1 MIHDGESV
9 AFLTRRHRVHLIEVL
24 PWALAVAAFFAFPTY
39 LQLGSQILIMAM
51 FALSLDLILGFAGIV
66 TLGHAALFGV
76 GAYAAGI
83 LSAHAGWNEPLTGL
97 AVAGASA
104 ALVGLISGWVI
115 LRTHGLTLLMLT
127 IATAILLH
135 EFANEQ
141 GHITGGA
148 NGLSGIRMDPLLGVF
163 NFDFYGRTGYLY
175 ALAVLLVSFL
185 LARAVVFSPFGQALK
200 GIRENEARMHAI
212 GTPVHRRKL
221 IIYTISSA
229 MAGVAGGLLA
239 QTTQF
244 VGDDV
249 LSFGRSADVLIIL
262 ILGGTGR
269 LYGALVGAPV
279 YMVIQDQLA
288 KQYPE
293 YWQLGIGLMLVVAVF
308 FARNGIVGLWDEL
321 RAYWRGRP
329 A

>member
-1 MIHDGESV
+1 MIQSV
-9 AFLTRRHRVHLIEVL
+9 RPVSFLTRRHRPHPLEAL
-24 PWALAVAAFFAFPTY
+24 PWAIAVAAFFVFPNY
-39 LQLGSQILIMAM
+39 MQLGSQILIMAM
-51 FALSLDLILGFAGIV
+51 FALSLDLVLGFAGIV

-83 LSAHAGWNEPLTGL
+83 VSVHGGWNEPLSGL
-97 AVAGASA
+97 MVAGASA

-148 NGLSGIRMDPLLGVF
+148 NGLSGIRMDPLFGMLS
-163 NFDFYGRTGYLY
+163 FDFYGRTGYVY
-175 ALAVLLVSFL
+175 ALAVLLISFL
-185 LARAVVFSPFGQALK
+185 FSRAIVFSPFGQSLK

-212 GTPVHRRKL
+212 GALVRRRKL

-249 LSFGRSADVLIIL
+249 LSFGRSADVLVML

-293 YWQLGIGLMLVVAVF
+293 YWQLGIGLMLVVVVL
-308 FARNGIVGLWDEL
+308 FARDGIIGMWDKL
-321 RAYWRGRP
+321 QDSWRRRS

>member
-1 MIHDGESV
+1 MVRSV
-9 AFLTRRHRVHLIEVL
+9 RPVSFLTRRHRPHPLEAL
-24 PWALAVAAFFAFPTY
+24 PWAIAAAAFFVFPDY
-39 LQLGSQILIMAM
+39 MQLGSQILIMAM
-51 FALSLDLILGFAGIV
+51 FALSLDLVLGFAGIV

-83 LSAHAGWNEPLTGL
+83 VSVHGGWNEPLSGL
-97 AVAGASA
+97 MVAGASA

-148 NGLSGIRMDPLLGVF
+148 NGLSGIRMDPLFGMLG
-163 NFDFYGRTGYLY
+163 FDFYGRTGYVY
-175 ALAVLLVSFL
+175 ALAALLISFL
-185 LARAVVFSPFGQALK
+185 LSRAIVFSPFGQSLK

-212 GTPVHRRKL
+212 GALVHRRKL

-249 LSFGRSADVLIIL
+249 LSFGRSADVLIML

-293 YWQLGIGLMLVVAVF
+293 YWQLGIGLMLVVVVL
-308 FARNGIVGLWDEL
+308 FARDGIIGMWDKL
-321 RAYWRGRP
+321 QDSWRRRS

>member
-1 MIHDGESV
+1 MIQSV
-9 AFLTRRHRVHLIEVL
+9 RPVSFLTRRHRPHPLEAL
-24 PWALAVAAFFAFPTY
+24 PWAIAVAAFFVFPNY
-39 LQLGSQILIMAM
+39 MQLGSQILIMAM
-51 FALSLDLILGFAGIV
+51 FALSLDLVLGFAGIV

-83 LSAHAGWNEPLTGL
+83 VSVHGGWNEPLSGL
-97 AVAGASA
+97 MVAGASA

-148 NGLSGIRMDPLLGVF
+148 NGLSGIKMDPLFGMLS
-163 NFDFYGRTGYLY
+163 FDFYGRTGYFY
-175 ALAVLLVSFL
+175 AFAVLLISFL
-185 LARAVVFSPFGQALK
+185 FSRAIVFSPFGQSLK

-212 GTPVHRRKL
+212 GALVRRRKL

-249 LSFGRSADVLIIL
+249 LSFGRSADVLVML

-293 YWQLGIGLMLVVAVF
+293 YWQLGIGLMLVVVVL
-308 FARNGIVGLWDEL
+308 FARDGIIGMWDKL
-321 RAYWRGRP
+321 QDSWRRRS

>member
-1 MIHDGESV
+1 MVHCTRSV
-9 AFLTRRHRVHLIEVL
+9 SFLTRRHRLHPMEAV
-24 PWALAVAAFFAFPTY
+24 PWAIAVAALFIFPDY
-39 LQLGSQILIMAM
+39 MQLGSQILIMAM
-51 FALSLDLILGFAGIV
+51 FALSLDLVLGFAGIV

-83 LSAHAGWNEPLTGL
+83 LSAHGGWNEPLSGL
-97 AVAGASA
+97 VVAGASA
-104 ALVGLISGWVI
+104 ALVGLLSGWVI

-148 NGLSGIRMDPLLGVF
+148 NGLSGIKMDPLFGIIR
-163 NFDFYGRTGYLY
+163 FDFYGHTGYVY
-175 ALAVLLVSFL
+175 ALIVLLISFFI
-185 LARAVVFSPFGQALK
+185 ARAIVFSPFGQSLK

-221 IIYTISSA
+221 VIYSISSA

-244 VGDDV
+244 VGDEV
-249 LSFGRSADVLIIL
+249 LSFGRSADVLVML

-279 YMVIQDQLA
+279 YMLIQDQLS

-293 YWQLGIGLMLVVAVF
+293 YWQLGIGLMLVASVF
-308 FARNGIVGLWDEL
+308 FARNGIVGLWDKL
-321 RAYWRGRP
+321 RDYWRGRP